1 MYFLPFFVDFMI
13 CPGFIC
19 RIVTE
24 KKMAV
29 PTDMKLYNAVKKAVY
44 RRIKTHSA
52 YRSGI
57 LVKRYKERFAA
68 KYGKKRKPYKGSK
81 RPLKRWFEEQW
92 RSDTGRKVYTSKS
105 SVFRPTR
112 RVSRATPK
120 TFAEI
125 GARRLQRA
133 KSEKSRTGRVKKF

>member
-1 MYFLPFFVDFMI
+1 MDFNTT
-13 CPGFIC
+13 PGFIC
-19 RIVTE
+19 RNISE

-44 RRIKTHSA
+44 KRIPTHSA

-57 LVKRYKERFAA
+57 LVKRYKEKFAA
-68 KYGKKRKPYKGSK
+68 KHGSRKKPYKGSK
-81 RPLKRWFEEQW
+81 RPLKRWFAEQW
-92 RSDTGRKVYTSKS
+92 RSDTGKKVYTSKS

-112 RVSRATPK
+112 RISRQTPK
-120 TFAEI
+120 TFSEI
-125 GARRLQRA
+125 GPRRLQRA